1 MEITR
6 HVGCDAMQSGRVHS
20 VMFARVSEISYSE
33 IPSIKQIVVTCNFQS
48 VRDLTELKLDF
59 YNTRQRLF
67 ALLNKIL
74 LAFYALSVIH
84 ITIRVFKIYVMLQ
97 VSVCAG
103 VNNMTMW
110 ASFLCGVTAGPVYI
124 LIHYV
129 MIWCKGKQVLTA

>member
-1 MEITR
+1 
-6 HVGCDAMQSGRVHS
+6 
-20 VMFARVSEISYSE
+20 MFARVSEISYSE
-33 IPSIKQIVVTCNFQS
+33 IPSIKQIVVACNFQS

-59 YNTRQRLF
+59 YNTRQRLI